1 MEVSPRPGSGKGEVG
16 NRTFF
21 TGEQSWLVFSRFFI
35 YFASA
40 IRSMVVLI
48 FALSSVND
56 GIEGFSSLLEFRN
69 EDQQRVACLGPAPP
83 ARGRRGLFGL
93 TLLDMEVRRVGSKVH
108 GYP

>member
-1 MEVSPRPGSGKGEVG
+1 
-16 NRTFF
+16 
-21 TGEQSWLVFSRFFI
+21 
-35 YFASA
+35 
-40 IRSMVVLI
+40 MVVLI

-69 EDQQRVACLGPAPP
+69 EDQQRVACLGQAPP